1 VIGMTEALYRRAW
14 RHRSVLALM
23 QAHKSEDPE
32 AIIRSKARDLVRRA
46 RADGWAGPPFD
57 PLILASLLG
66 IRCRASTELFT
77 AEAQLSPQPGQQ
89 LLLEFNPERPDGR
102 RNYSICHEI
111 VHTFFDDCYELV
123 HQRKSQRAEYDPDEE
138 VERLCQ
144 IGAAELLMP
153 LEEFGRDLKTVE
165 FSLQS
170 MNELVS
176 RYAASR
182 EAVVR
187 RMVYLSEAPCAAV
200 FFSRRWSPRESENVA
215 STGSTGRATPPKKMR
230 ILYYACSSTFPVYL
244 PAHKSVPDSSCVA
257 TATVID
263 VVKTAQESW
272 EIGGFGEWT
281 IEAAR
286 LPTLEHAD
294 EGMPT
299 VIALVYAN
307 QGAARSGRVA
317 GSG

>member
-1 VIGMTEALYRRAW
+1 MTQALYRRAW

-32 AIIRSKARDLVRRA
+32 TIIRAKARDLVRRA

-66 IRCRASTELFT
+66 IRCRASAALFT
-77 AEAQLSPQPGQQ
+77 AEAQLSPQPDRQ
-89 LLLEFNPERPDGR
+89 LLLEFNPHRPDGR

-123 HQRKSQRAEYDPDEE
+123 HQRKSQRAAYDPDEE

-153 LEEFGRDLKTVE
+153 LEEFGRDLKNVE
-165 FSLQS
+165 FSLRS
-170 MNELVS
+170 VPELVS

-187 RMVYLSEAPCAAV
+187 RMVRLSETPCAAV
-200 FFSRRWSPRESENVA
+200 FFSRRWSPRESEKIAA
-215 STGSTGRATPPKKMR
+215 SLSAGRATPPQKMR
-230 ILYYACSSTFPVYL
+230 ILYPVPSSTFMLYL
-244 PAHKSVPDSSCVA
+244 PPHKSVPETSCVVA
-257 TATVID
+257 ATVVD
-263 VVKTAQESW
+263 EVESARECW
-272 EIGGFGEWT
+272 EIAGFGDWVV
-281 IEAAR
+281 EATR
-286 LPTLEHAD
+286 LPTLAETD
-294 EGMPT
+294 EDVPT
-299 VIALVYAN
+299 TIALVR
-307 QGAARSGRVA
+307 GD
-317 GSG
+317 